1 VTPNAE
7 TYDPRPEYMAEL
19 IESTGLTQEV
29 LGQILGVEAR
39 TIRHWIA
46 GTRQFPYLAQF
57 AMECLV
63 LQV

>member
-1 VTPNAE
+1 MTPDAA
-7 TYDPRPEYMAEL
+7 TYDPGPQYMAEL
-19 IESTGLTQEV
+19 IESTGLTQEA
-29 LGQILGVEAR
+29 LAKILGVEAR

-63 LQV
+63 LEV